1 MTDDSIAKQTQT
13 TRGGKAEAKAEVR
26 VSLLGASGRPVIAA
40 NALEIEDEFSPFYGS
55 GLDSSGQVL
64 RPPYEPRTLERLT
77 QESNVLGACIEAM
90 VVNVDGTGHA
100 IEKEDKDPDRDA
112 NEKDDPVALK
122 LAGFFME
129 PFPGQSF
136 ITMRRDLRRDLE
148 RVGYGFLEVMRN
160 LEREIVF
167 LRGTPARTFRI
178 VRLDA
183 PVAALR
189 TVTRNGAAA
198 SYEVMLRERRFCQ
211 VMGGKLVF
219 FKEFGASRELD
230 KHTGRWATSE
240 RPVAAQDRA
249 TELIYFQVGQDPG
262 SPYGVPRWE
271 GQIPS
276 VIGSRAAEEANIAY
290 LQSGGLP
297 PALLIVQGG
306 SVARDARQ
314 ALEQQFAPGQKQ
326 RVAIVEVPS
335 SEGTLDRAGAVSVSV
350 ERFGHE
356 RSGDAMF
363 ERYDDKCFE
372 RVLRAFR
379 FSPMFVGK
387 SADFNFATA
396 YASCLAAE
404 AQVFGPERA
413 HFDEIITRKLLPA
426 LGGTGY
432 AFKSKPLQLT
442 DVAQQVYALGL
453 ASRLPGVEPQSLVE
467 AVNKVAGLDLEF
479 SRAGADGAGQP
490 DEAVTG

>member
-1 MTDDSIAKQTQT
+1 VTDSSAPRTGS
-13 TRGGKAEAKAEVR
+13 RGGKAEVTVR
-26 VSLLGASGRPVIAA
+26 VLGTAGGPIIAA
-40 NALEIEDEFSPFYGS
+40 NTREIEDEFSPFYGS
-55 GLDSSGQVL
+55 SLEASGQVL
-64 RPPYEPRTLERLT
+64 RPPYEPRVLERLT
-77 QESNVLGACIEAM
+77 QENNVLGACIEAM
-90 VVNVDGTGHA
+90 VVNADGTGHS
-100 IEKEDKDPDRDA
+100 IEKENKDPDRDA
-112 NEKDDPVALK
+112 DERDDPVALR
-122 LAGFFME
+122 LAAFFNE

-148 RVGYGFLEVMRN
+148 RLGYGFLEVMRN
-160 LEREIVF
+160 LEGEIVF
-167 LRGTPARTFRI
+167 LRSTPARTFRI

-183 PVAALR
+183 PIAATR
-189 TVTRNGAAA
+189 TVMRNGVAA

-211 VMGGKLVF
+211 VMGGKLLF

-230 KHTGRWATSE
+230 KQTGRWATADS
-240 RPVAAQDRA
+240 PVAAPDRA
-249 TELIYFQVGQDPG
+249 TELIYFQVGQDPD

-306 SVARDARQ
+306 SMARDARQ

-326 RVAIVEVPS
+326 RVAIIEVPS
-335 SEGTLDRAGAVSVSV
+335 SEGTLDRAGAVSVTV

-363 ERYDDKCFE
+363 EKYDDKCFE

-379 FSPMFVGK
+379 FSPMFLGK

-413 HFDEIITRKLLPA
+413 HFDEIVTRKLLPA
-426 LGGTGY
+426 LGGAGY
-432 AFKSKPLQLT
+432 VFRSKPLQLT
-442 DVAQQVYALGL
+442 DVSQQIAALGL
-453 ASRLPGVEPQSLVE
+453 AARLPGVEPQSLID
-467 AVNKVAGLDLEF
+467 AVNRVAGLDVEF
-479 SRAGADGAGQP
+479 SRAGADGAGNL
-490 DEAVTG
+490 DKAVTQ

>member
-1 MTDDSIAKQTQT
+1 MTDESSAT
-13 TRGGKAEAKAEVR
+13 GKAPARGKREVR
-26 VSLLGASGRPVIAA
+26 VRVLDTAARPIIAT
-40 NALEIEDEFSPFYGS
+40 NTREVEDEFSPFYGS
-55 GLDSSGQVL
+55 SLEAAGQVL
-64 RPPYEPRTLERLT
+64 RPPYEPRVLERLT

-90 VVNVDGTGHA
+90 VVNTDGTGHA
-100 IEKEDKDPDRDA
+100 IEKANKDPDLDA
-112 NEKDDPVALK
+112 SERDDPVVAR
-122 LAGFFME
+122 LAAFFDE
-129 PFPGQSF
+129 PYPGQSF
-136 ITMRRDLRRDLE
+136 VTMRRELRRDLE

-160 LEREIVF
+160 LEGEVVF
-167 LRGTPARTFRI
+167 LRSTPARTFRI

-183 PVAALR
+183 PVAVAR

-198 SYEVMLRERRFCQ
+198 AYEVMLRERRFCQ
-211 VMGGKLVF
+211 VMGGKLLF
-219 FKEFGASRELD
+219 FREFGASRELD
-230 KHTGRWATSE
+230 KHSGRWASADQ
-240 RPVAAQDRA
+240 PVAPHDRA
-249 TELIYFQVGQDPG
+249 TELIYFQTGQDPD

-290 LQSGGLP
+290 LRAGGLL

-314 ALEQQFAPGQKQ
+314 ALEQQFAPGHKQ
-326 RVAIVEVPS
+326 RVAIIEVPS
-335 SEGTLDRAGAVSVSV
+335 SEGTLDRAGGVSVTV

-372 RVLRAFR
+372 RILRAFR
-379 FSPMFVGK
+379 FSPLFLGK

-413 HFDEIITRKLLPA
+413 HFDEIVTRKLLPA
-426 LGGTGY
+426 LGGAGY
-432 AFKSKPLQLT
+432 VFRSRPLQLT
-442 DVAQQVYALGL
+442 DVSQQIAALGL
-453 ASRLPGVEPQSLVE
+453 AARLPGVEPQSLVE
-467 AVNKVAGLDLEF
+467 AVNRVAGLDVEF
-479 SRAGADGAGQP
+479 SRAGAAGAGP
-490 DEAVTG
+490 TGEATTTG